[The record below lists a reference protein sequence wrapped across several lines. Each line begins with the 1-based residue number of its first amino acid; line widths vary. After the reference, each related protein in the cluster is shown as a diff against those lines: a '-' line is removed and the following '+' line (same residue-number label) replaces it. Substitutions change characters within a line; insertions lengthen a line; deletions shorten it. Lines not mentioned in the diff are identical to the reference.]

1 MPLSSTKGLVLG
13 SSLINEQDKLVYL
26 LTLDRGIIRAI
37 APGAARARNRFGSL
51 FELFTAGDFQYYWNE
66 EKERITLTQGEIT
79 WSFFPVVSR
88 PENIFYFYLVAE
100 IVLKLVPF
108 DHRDRRIYRLL
119 MTILKTREEGAKIDF
134 LVLYFLIWILK
145 IEGLLFQADVCANCQ
160 ARDLRRAWIRDD
172 FRGILCP
179 ECKRNERLMLGGND
193 LRFIRW
199 ALTHSPAQW
208 KNWIGAVPAAS
219 LIRLLIRQIEYHG
232 EFTLKTTL
240 YLPECR

>member
-1 MPLSSTKGLVLG
+1 MPLSSTKALVLG
-13 SSLINEQDKLVYL
+13 TSLINEQDKLVFL
-26 LTLDRGIIRAI
+26 LTPDRGIIRAT
-37 APGAARARNRFGSL
+37 APGAARGKNRFGSAL
-51 FELFTAGDFQYYWNE
+51 ELFTAGDFQYYWNE
-66 EKERITLTQGEIT
+66 EKERITLTQGEIV

-108 DHRDRRIYRLL
+108 NHRDRRIYRLL
-119 MTILKTREEGAKIDF
+119 MAILKTREEGAKIDF

-145 IEGLLFQADVCANCQ
+145 IEGLLFQPDVCANCQ
-160 ARDLRRAWIRDD
+160 ARDFPQAWIRDD

-179 ECKRNERLMLGGND
+179 ECKRSERLMLAGSD

-199 ALTHSPAQW
+199 ALAHAPARWKEWNEAFSPAR
-208 KNWIGAVPAAS
+208 

-232 EFTLKTTL
+232 EFTLKTTF

>member
-13 SSLINEQDKLVYL
+13 SSLINEQDKLVFV

-66 EKERITLTQGEIT
+66 EKERITLTQGEIV

-88 PENIFYFYLVAE
+88 PENIFYFYLVSE
-100 IVLKLVPF
+100 IVLKLVPHN
-108 DHRDRRIYRLL
+108 HRDRRIYRLL
-119 MTILKTREEGAKIDF
+119 MAILKTREEGAKIDF

-145 IEGLLFQADVCANCQ
+145 IEGLLFQPDVCANCQ
-160 ARDLRRAWIRDD
+160 ARDFPQAWIRDD

-179 ECKRNERLMLGGND
+179 ECKRSERLMLAGSD

-199 ALTHSPAQW
+199 ALAHAPTQW
-208 KNWIGAVPAAS
+208 KNWNEAFSPAR
-219 LIRLLIRQIEYHG
+219 LIRLLIRQIEFHG
-232 EFTLKTTL
+232 EFTLKTTF
-240 YLPECR
+240 YLPECK

>member
-13 SSLINEQDKLVYL
+13 SSLINEQDKFVFV

-66 EKERITLTQGEIT
+66 ERERITLTQGEIV

-108 DHRDRRIYRLL
+108 NHRDRRIYRLL
-119 MTILKTREEGAKIDF
+119 MAILKTREEGAKIDF

-145 IEGLLFQADVCANCQ
+145 IEGLLFQPDVCANCQ
-160 ARDLRRAWIRDD
+160 ARDFPQAWIRDD

-179 ECKRNERLMLGGND
+179 ECKRSERLMLAGSD

-199 ALTHSPAQW
+199 ALAHAPARW
-208 KNWIGAVPAAS
+208 KEWNEVFSSAR

-232 EFTLKTTL
+232 EFTLKTTF